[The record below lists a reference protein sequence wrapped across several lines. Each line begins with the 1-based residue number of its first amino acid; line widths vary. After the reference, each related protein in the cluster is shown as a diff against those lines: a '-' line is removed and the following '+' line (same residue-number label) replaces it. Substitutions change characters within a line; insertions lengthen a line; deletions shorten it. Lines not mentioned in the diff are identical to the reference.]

1 MHIRFKQLCCLFLLL
16 LLVFPAL
23 QAKWRWVK
31 ETSLNGVYEVAPRA
45 ELSWAGLTN
54 STFQP
59 ALERYLEDRIGFR
72 SWLIRLRNQLGYSV
86 FNESWANHIAVGRH
100 KVLFPP
106 EDLDAY
112 LGTEYVGDQQV
123 QFDARLARAVQDTL
137 ARHGVQ
143 LVYVLA
149 PGKTNLM
156 PENMPWHYRQQQPA
170 LTNYGAY
177 AAALPAAGV
186 HVLDLDRVF
195 RQWKSTSPYPLFA
208 PGGMHWSIYGAARA
222 ADTLQHYLH
231 QALHIDGTPFKVSAP
246 ELSTTARDTDDD
258 LARTLNVL
266 SLAPPGELAYPRLE
280 FSPLPTPAPAKP
292 NVLLVAD
299 SFGWGLI
306 SNQYMGSA
314 FSPDSRY
321 WYYNSQVAW
330 PGPELT
336 PDGRDIFV
344 LHAQKE
350 QYLKRNLIIVLY
362 YPRNLNGFDHN
373 FSYGIYKLFTPYTAA
388 ESAQRAALLGTLRD
402 KASRAASA
410 KADFEQHLGD
420 TADLIMNRQRILGRA
435 AQQ

>member
-1 MHIRFKQLCCLFLLL
+1 MAEA
-16 LLVFPAL
+16 P
-23 QAKWRWVK
+23 
-31 ETSLNGVYEVAPRA
+31 LNGVYEVAPRA
-45 ELSWAGLTN
+45 EFSWASLING
-54 STFQP
+54 TFQP
-59 ALERYLEDRIGFR
+59 ALESYLEDRIGFR

-123 QFDARLARAVQDTL
+123 QFDARLARVVQDTL

-143 LVYVLA
+143 IVYVLA

-156 PENMPWHYRQQQPA
+156 PENMPWHYRQQHPA
-170 LTNYGAY
+170 LTNYRAY

-195 RQWKSTSPYPLFA
+195 RQWKSTSPYPLFT
-208 PGGMHWSIYGAARA
+208 PGGMHWSTYGAARA
-222 ADTLQHYLH
+222 ADTLQHYLR
-231 QALHIDGTPFKVSAP
+231 QTLHINGAPFTVSAP

-258 LARTLNVL
+258 LARTLNVFAV
-266 SLAPPGELAYPRLE
+266 APPGVLAYPKLE
-280 FSPLPTPAPAKP
+280 FLPPPTPAPAKP

-330 PGPELT
+330 PGPEQT

-344 LHAQKE
+344 VRTQKD
-350 QYLKRNLIIVLY
+350 QYLKRNLIIVMY
-362 YPRNLNGFDHN
+362 YPRNLNGFDRS
-373 FSYGIYKLFTPYTAA
+373 FSYGIFKLFTPYTTA
-388 ESAQRAALLGTLRD
+388 EKTQREVLLSNLHD
-402 KASRAASA
+402 KASWAASA
-410 KADFEQHLGD
+410 KADFEQHLND
-420 TADLIMNRQRILGRA
+420 TVDLIMNRQRILGRA
-435 AQQ
+435 AQR